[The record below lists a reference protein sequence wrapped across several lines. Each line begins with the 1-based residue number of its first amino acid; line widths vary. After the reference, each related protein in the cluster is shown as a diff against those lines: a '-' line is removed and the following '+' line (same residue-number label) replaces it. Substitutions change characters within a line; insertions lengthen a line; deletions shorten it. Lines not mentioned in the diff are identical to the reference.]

1 MTAPSA
7 FEPGASRWLTNM
19 DKVRQ
24 VVRQELVA
32 RQLAAHLP
40 PAPARV
46 LDVGCGQG
54 SQAIRLARAG
64 HRVTGLDA
72 SERMLDACRTA
83 LTTED
88 DATRSRL
95 DLVQG
100 DGHSALD
107 TFGPGVFDAVL
118 CHGVLMYLP
127 DPTPLLRT
135 LVATV
140 APGGLMSILARNG
153 DALALRP
160 ALLGNWAQARDAF
173 TSPAT
178 YVNRLG
184 IEARADRLADLV
196 RMVESLNVRVEQWY
210 GVRALSDALPDTAPP
225 ADIDLVLECE
235 EQAGRTDPYR
245 GIAALLHLL
254 ARVETTAE

>member
-1 MTAPSA
+1 MASST
-7 FEPGASRWLTNM
+7 FEPGAARWLSNM

-40 PAPARV
+40 AAGARV

-64 HRVTGLDA
+64 HQVTGLDA
-72 SERMLDACRTA
+72 SERMLDACRAA
-83 LTTED
+83 LADEEPD
-88 DATRSRL
+88 TRERL
-95 DLVQG
+95 TLVQG
-100 DGHSALD
+100 DGQSAAEL
-107 TFGPGVFDAVL
+107 FGPRAFDAVL

-127 DPTPLLRT
+127 DPKPLLEV
-135 LVATV
+135 LVSTV
-140 APGGLMSILARNG
+140 EAGGLVSVLVRNG

-160 ALLGNWAQARDAF
+160 ALLGHWEQARDAF

-184 IEARADRLADLV
+184 IEARADRLDDMAATLDSVGLD
-196 RMVESLNVRVEQWY
+196 VEQWY
-210 GVRALSDALPDTAPP
+210 GVRSLTDALPDTAPP
-225 ADIDLVLECE
+225 ADLDLVLDCE
-235 EQAGRTDPYR
+235 ERAGATDPYR
-245 GIAALLHLL
+245 RIAALFHLIG
-254 ARVETTAE
+254 RVR